1 MKQRRRGPRQ
11 DGVQAREAILAAA
24 RNEFA
29 EHGYGGATLRAIAS
43 AAGVDVAL
51 VSYYF
56 GSKNELFVASL
67 QLPVN
72 PADAIDQLLAEGTGD
87 LGRRLLTRMLQVWDN
102 PESGG
107 PLISVMRSASAQPG
121 MLREFVEGQVL
132 ARLTP
137 ALEGADAERRA
148 AAVASQVLG
157 LVFGRYVLRLAP
169 LASASPD
176 DLVELFAPT
185 LQRYID
191 G

>member
-11 DGVQAREAILAAA
+11 DGVEAREAILAAA
-24 RNEFA
+24 REQFA

-56 GSKNELFVASL
+56 GSKNDLFVASL
-67 QLPVN
+67 RLPVN
-72 PADAIDQLLAEGTGD
+72 PADAIDELLVEGTRD

-102 PESGG
+102 PASGG
-107 PLISVMRSASAQPG
+107 PLISVMRSASAQPQ
-121 MLREFVEGQVL
+121 MMREFIEGQVL

-137 ALEGADAERRA
+137 ALDGPDAERRA

-157 LVFGRYVLRLAP
+157 LVLGRYVLGLAP
-169 LASASPD
+169 LASATPD

>member
-1 MKQRRRGPRQ
+1 M
-11 DGVQAREAILAAA
+11 QAREAILAAA

>member
-121 MLREFVEGQVL
+121 MLGEFVEGQVL